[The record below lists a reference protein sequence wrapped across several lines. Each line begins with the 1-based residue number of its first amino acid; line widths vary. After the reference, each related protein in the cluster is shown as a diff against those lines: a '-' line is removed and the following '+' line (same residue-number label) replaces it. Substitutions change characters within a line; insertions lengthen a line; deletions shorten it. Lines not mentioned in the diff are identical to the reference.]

1 MPMTDA
7 QTAAAGDL
15 LGPLLFGTPAS
26 SSSSSTSVSP
36 FQSTTGLGTANFTSG
51 GDITTSLDP
60 RFLGLQNQ
68 FLGGAGSAL
77 GQLGAFQTN
86 PFQASQPFDLEGVTQ
101 DQFDLLE
108 RIQGRGREQQ
118 AQNLEER
125 LFSQGRLGS
134 TGGINEQRNLQDFF
148 GQQQA
153 QNLASAFGQGLA
165 GQQQQFGQD
174 LATSQQQNA
183 QQQLLSSLGSGLF
196 SSALTPEQ
204 MLLNQLQVGGNLST
218 VSSAEQSSGNEGGLL
233 SSIGF

>member
-1 MPMTDA
+1 MPIYE
-7 QTAAAGDL
+7 AGATL
-15 LGPLLFGTPAS
+15 AEPLLFGTPS
-26 SSSSSTSVSP
+26 SSSSSISNVQP
-36 FQSTTGLGTANFTSG
+36 FTSTTGLGTADFTKD
-51 GDITTSLDP
+51 GDITTNLDP

-68 FLGGAGSAL
+68 FLGGVGGAL

-148 GQQQA
+148 GQQQS

-183 QQQLLSSLGSGLF
+183 QQQLLASLGSGLF
-196 SSALTPEQ
+196 SSALAPEQ
-204 MLLNQLQVGGNLST
+204 LLLNQLQTGGQLST
-218 VSSAEQSSGNEGGLL
+218 TSSSSSESGNEGGLL
-233 SSIGF
+233 SSFGF